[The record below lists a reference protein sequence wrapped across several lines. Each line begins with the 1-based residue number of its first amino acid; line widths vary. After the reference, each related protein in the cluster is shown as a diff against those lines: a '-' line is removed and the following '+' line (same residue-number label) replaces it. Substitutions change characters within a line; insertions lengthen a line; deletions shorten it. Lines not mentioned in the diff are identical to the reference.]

1 MPNVDVP
8 NTARVSGSIPRSN
21 LSSDNSD
28 RGQLITVALFS
39 TLGLLV
45 SLIAILCG
53 VQAAW
58 Y

>member
-8 NTARVSGSIPRSN
+8 NTARISGSIPRSK
-21 LSSDNSD
+21 LSYDNSD
-28 RGQLITVALFS
+28 RGQVMTVALFS
-39 TLGLLV
+39 ALGLLV
-45 SLIAILCG
+45 SFIAILCG